1 MKSCPP
7 LTLMVTIYWLT
18 LPWCI
23 SQSVFV
29 NKEAEADFKDLDS
42 ISRNLQ
48 KRSPLQIGGERS
60 RNYDRTKWTSN
71 TQDSITTPTS
81 NSDYINFK
89 NDPASSSHS
98 GNTGSVGNINA
109 SWKTFTKNPD
119 EYTIGGVLSA
129 RDVEHYFIQV
139 LSVSTHTRGCLKNK

>member
-29 NKEAEADFKDLDS
+29 NKDFKLDS
-42 ISRNLQ
+42 ISRNIQ
-48 KRSPLQIGGERS
+48 KRSPIDIGAGQRS
-60 RNYDRTKWTSN
+60 RNFDRTKWTSN
-71 TQDSITTPTS
+71 TQDIITTPTS

-89 NDPASSSHS
+89 NEPGHS
-98 GNTGSVGNINA
+98 GNTGSASGNKNA

-139 LSVSTHTRGCLKNK
+139 LSVSSLELL